1 MPSTDLIK
9 NLLLRQQLN
18 FLIEVFI
25 QLDVKTLI
33 SCLDVSEVW
42 REFVQ
47 NVVLNIHRRTI
58 LRRAWSQ
65 LSSESFD
72 YQETVLNGSISH
84 LTSYHDVIYVS
95 YTHGKFVKITEDQQ
109 EDLGTDINVQERVRT
124 CSSQVKV
131 GEDVELLQIHGS
143 SRDRGEVTTLVLV
156 KGKNTDKIVYNADI
170 AKDNVT
176 TLVWRNSVFIRCK
189 LQDDVRYLVTDAVCL
204 ETCPPP
210 HWRSWSSVQ
219 TPSKY

>member
-25 QLDVKTLI
+25 QLDVKSLI

-42 REFVQ
+42 RDFVQ
-47 NVVLNIHRRTI
+47 NVLNIHRRTI

-65 LSSESFD
+65 LSTESFD

-95 YTHGKFVKITEDQQ
+95 YTDGNFVKITEEQQ
-109 EDLGTDINVQERVRT
+109 EDLVADINVQERVNT

-131 GEDVELLQIHGS
+131 GEDVELLEIHGRS
-143 SRDRGEVTTLVLV
+143 TDHDEVTTLVLV
-156 KGKNTDKIVYNADI
+156 KAKNTDKILYNTEI
-170 AKDNVT
+170 TKDNVT
-176 TLVWRNSVFIRCK
+176 TFVWRNSVFIRQDK
-189 LQDDVRYLVTDAVCL
+189 LMSDISYIILI
-204 ETCPPP
+204 
-210 HWRSWSSVQ
+210 
-219 TPSKY
+219 

>member
-25 QLDVKTLI
+25 QLDVKSLI

-42 REFVQ
+42 RDFVQ
-47 NVVLNIHRRTI
+47 NFVLNIHRRTI

-65 LSSESFD
+65 LSTESFD
-72 YQETVLNGSISH
+72 YQETLLNGSISH

-95 YTHGKFVKITEDQQ
+95 YTDGNFVKITEEQQ
-109 EDLGTDINVQERVRT
+109 EDLVADINVQERVNT

-131 GEDVELLQIHGS
+131 GEDVELLEIHGRS
-143 SRDRGEVTTLVLV
+143 TDHDEVTTLVLV
-156 KGKNTDKIVYNADI
+156 KAKNTDKILYNTEI
-170 AKDNVT
+170 TKDNVT
-176 TLVWRNSVFIRCK
+176 TFVWRNSVFIR
-189 LQDDVRYLVTDAVCL
+189 QDKMMSDI
-204 ETCPPP
+204 
-210 HWRSWSSVQ
+210 SSIMLFLI
-219 TPSKY
+219 

>member
-25 QLDVKTLI
+25 QLDVKSLI

-42 REFVQ
+42 RDFVQ
-47 NVVLNIHRRTI
+47 NFVLNIHRRTI

-65 LSSESFD
+65 LSTESFD
-72 YQETVLNGSISH
+72 YQETLLNGSISH

-95 YTHGKFVKITEDQQ
+95 YTDGNFVKITEEQQ
-109 EDLGTDINVQERVRT
+109 EDLVADINVQERVNT

-131 GEDVELLQIHGS
+131 GEDVELLEIHGRS
-143 SRDRGEVTTLVLV
+143 TDHDEVTTLVLV
-156 KGKNTDKIVYNADI
+156 KAKNTDKILYNTEI
-170 AKDNVT
+170 TKDNVT
-176 TLVWRNSVFIRCK
+176 TFVWRNSVFIR
-189 LQDDVRYLVTDAVCL
+189 QDKMMSDCQISHLL
-204 ETCPPP
+204 F
-210 HWRSWSSVQ
+210 
-219 TPSKY
+219 